1 MQKALHL
8 MNVQL
13 TNVISDITGVTG
25 MRIIRDILR
34 GERNPQK
41 LAAYRNAHCARS
53 EDEIAK
59 ALEGNYRE
67 EHVFALKQ
75 AVELYDFYNQQI
87 KACDAEIEAKFAAFK
102 PRVDIQQKP
111 LKPLKRQ
118 RNKPEG
124 NAPDFDLRSYLYQM
138 AGVDLTQIDGIKALT
153 VLNLLSEIGLD
164 MNKWPTVKHFASW
177 LGISPYQDISGG
189 KTLRTGTKKNKGRA
203 NKAFRMA
210 ALTLT
215 RSDSALGGYYRRM
228 RARHGAPKAIVATAH
243 KLARIFYRM
252 LKYQE
257 EYADPGAAYYEE
269 KYRQRA
275 IRNLKRRAQQ
285 LGLEVIPAA
294 G

>member
-1 MQKALHL
+1 M
-8 MNVQL
+8 
-13 TNVISDITGVTG
+13 
-25 MRIIRDILR
+25 
-34 GERNPQK
+34 P
-41 LAAYRNAHCARS
+41 
-53 EDEIAK
+53 
-59 ALEGNYRE
+59 
-67 EHVFALKQ
+67 
-75 AVELYDFYNQQI
+75 
-87 KACDAEIEAKFAAFK
+87 
-102 PRVDIQQKP
+102 
-111 LKPLKRQ
+111 
-118 RNKPEG
+118 
-124 NAPDFDLRSYLYQM
+124 PDFDLRSSLYQM

-153 VLNLLSEIGLD
+153 AMNILSEIGLD

-210 ALTLT
+210 AQTLT

-252 LKYQE
+252 LKFRE
-257 EYADPGAAYYEE
+257 EYVDPGASYYEE

-275 IRNLKRRAQQ
+275 IRNLKRRARQ
-285 LGLEVIPAA
+285 LGLEVVLAA